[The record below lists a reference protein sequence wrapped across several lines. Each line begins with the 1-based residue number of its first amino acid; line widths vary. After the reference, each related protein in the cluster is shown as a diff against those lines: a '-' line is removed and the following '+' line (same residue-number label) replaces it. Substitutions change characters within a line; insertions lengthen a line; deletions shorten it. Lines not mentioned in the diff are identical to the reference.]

1 MISLSTSLLLLLLIL
16 LLINTNAYQIL
27 KYSKIRSTSLKSVN
41 NSSLPTSDISS
52 IRNNNIDKVSSP
64 QEVNS
69 IEPKTIFV
77 GESSFDYIRLNNGL
91 YIDKTKEIYDNLL
104 SKGNG
109 YYFLVRPRRF
119 GKSLLC
125 STLSNFFGG
134 KQKEVLFQDLW
145 IGRSGVWDFEKEEH
159 PVIHL
164 DMSNVAGENSNIIK
178 FEKNVKHMLREFA
191 ISAVV
196 ELNRTN
202 DDSIDE
208 FLRVLIIRLKAKHK
222 KPVVIIVDEYDKP
235 ILDLINKPKE
245 MEEVRESLQ
254 SFYAVL
260 KSQEVNLRLVFITGL
275 YKFTQTSMFSTL
287 NNLRDLTLSLPAGTL
302 VGYTENEIKENFRDR
317 MKALKDE
324 LNIVSNDVLMNDLR
338 EQYNGYRFG
347 LSTAS
352 GRISEPIYNPF
363 AINYIFEE
371 LQFTDKWILSGSAS
385 MLAKKLSSSGDR
397 YEDYLTTSM
406 SELEEA
412 CKPDEMTPT
421 SLMYYGG
428 YSTIDKVGVLENQI
442 LLKIPNKSIYKYLA
456 KDYLK
461 EKFSVSDI
469 KPFVT
474 LADSIYDIMTQTPIN
489 EMMSKTEQE
498 MSKLLDNVLNKY
510 TYLTITSEGEF
521 RNIVDSVLK
530 INFDEKQIHHEVLTL
545 IGRIDTIITLRSRIF
560 IIEYKYIKDS
570 SEALEQIHDREY
582 YGRYLDA
589 KVPVI
594 LLGISCKKEDKR
606 KVNISCEIKN
616 NEK

>member
-1 MISLSTSLLLLLLIL
+1 
-16 LLINTNAYQIL
+16 
-27 KYSKIRSTSLKSVN
+27 
-41 NSSLPTSDISS
+41 
-52 IRNNNIDKVSSP
+52 
-64 QEVNS
+64 
-69 IEPKTIFV
+69 
-77 GESSFDYIRLNNGL
+77 
-91 YIDKTKEIYDNLL
+91 
-104 SKGNG
+104 
-109 YYFLVRPRRF
+109 
-119 GKSLLC
+119 
-125 STLSNFFGG
+125 LSNFFGG

-145 IGRSGVWDFEKEEH
+145 IGKSGLWDFAKEEH

-164 DMSNVAGENSNIIK
+164 DMSEVAGSDSNVDK
-178 FEKNVKHMLREFA
+178 FEESVKVMLGNIA
-191 ISAVV
+191 MSADI
-196 ELNRTN
+196 ELNSDLKDIKN
-202 DDSIDE
+202 HLKI
-208 FLRVLIIRLKAKHK
+208 LIYQLKRKYNK
-222 KPVVIIVDEYDKP
+222 SVVIIIDEYDKP
-235 ILDLINKPKE
+235 ILDLIDKPKE
-245 MEEVRESLQ
+245 MEAVRESLQ

-275 YKFTQTSMFSTL
+275 YKFTQMSMFSTL
-287 NNLRDLTLSLPAGTL
+287 NNLRDLSLTLPAGTL

-324 LNIVSNDVLMNDLR
+324 LNIVSDDVLMNDLR

-421 SLMYYGG
+421 SLMFYSG
-428 YSTIDKVGVLENQI
+428 YSTIDKVDTVRNQI
-442 LLKIPNKSIYKYLA
+442 LLKIPNRSIYKYLA

-461 EKFSVSDI
+461 AKFSVSDI

-498 MSKLLDNVLNKY
+498 MSKLLDNVLNKC

-530 INFDEKQIHHEVLTL
+530 INFDEKQIHHEIPTK
-545 IGRIDTIITLRSRIF
+545 IGRIDTMITLRSRIF
-560 IIEYKYIKDS
+560 K
-570 SEALEQIHDREY
+570 
-582 YGRYLDA
+582 
-589 KVPVI
+589 
-594 LLGISCKKEDKR
+594 
-606 KVNISCEIKN
+606 
-616 NEK
+616 